1 MFHLKSFLRKA
12 FSAKSFK
19 GLGEFFASLGSW
31 GGKVEEEKPRKKK
44 EAQQQVVE
52 PLPVEVVARLRE
64 EMLSASL
71 AADVVSRAKARRIR
85 ANEEALILM
94 I

>member
-19 GLGEFFASLGSW
+19 GLGEFFASLGAW

-44 EAQQQVVE
+44 AQQQIAE
-52 PLPVEVVARLRE
+52 PIPVEVVARLRE

-71 AADVVSRAKARRIR
+71 AVDVIQRAKARRNR
-85 ANEEALILM
+85 ADEEALILM